1 MTSDIPPE
9 LNRYSRQILFHGIGT
24 EGQQKLRDARILIC
38 GVGALGTVLA
48 ETLVRAGVGYVR
60 LVDRDFVELTNLQ
73 RQVLFDEDDLRSQLP
88 KAVAAA
94 NKLAKI
100 NSSCTLDPRVAD
112 ISSENILSLTDSVH
126 LILDGTDN
134 FETRFLINDVAL
146 ERNLPWVYA
155 GCIGS
160 HGQTMPILPGRSAC
174 LRCLIESPPPPGS
187 TETCDTAGV
196 LGPAIN
202 VISSWQSVAALK
214 ILTGQLA
221 VEDCKLSLIDVWQG
235 SLRHIQTGHLPDQ
248 TNCAACRG
256 GERLYLHAPRQAGS
270 TTLCGRNAV
279 QLTPHAPLALPLP
292 ELAARLEAVGQVT
305 RNPFLIKFQ
314 PTGLPQLLTIFPDGR
329 AIISGT
335 DDPAVARGIYTRFI
349 GS

>member
-1 MTSDIPPE
+1 MTSDIPPD
-9 LNRYSRQILFHGIGT
+9 LARYSRQILFHGLGL
-24 EGQQKLRDARILIC
+24 EGQKKLRNARILIC
-38 GVGALGTVLA
+38 GVGALGTHLA
-48 ETLVRAGVGYVR
+48 ETLVRAGVGFVR
-60 LVDRDFVELTNLQ
+60 LVDRDFVEITNLQ
-73 RQVLFDEDDLRSQLP
+73 RQVLFDEEDLRSQLP

-94 NKLAKI
+94 NKLARI
-100 NSSCTLDPRVAD
+100 NSAVRIEPVVAD
-112 ISSENILSLTDSVH
+112 VSSENILGLAQNVD

-134 FETRFLINDVAL
+134 FETRFLLNDLAL
-146 ERNLPWVYA
+146 ELRLPWVYA

-160 HGQTMPILPGRSAC
+160 HGQTMPILPGQSAC

-202 VISSWQSVAALK
+202 VIASWQSVSAIK
-214 ILTGQLA
+214 ILTGNLTP
-221 VEDCKLSLIDVWQG
+221 EDCRLTLIDVWQG
-235 SLRHIQTGHLPDQ
+235 SLRHIQTAHLPEQ
-248 TNCAACRG
+248 TNCPACRR

-279 QLTPHAPLALPLP
+279 QLVPHAPLSISLT
-292 ELAARLEAVGQVT
+292 ELASRLRPTGHVDQ
-305 RNPFLIKFQ
+305 NPFLIKFQ
-314 PTGLPQLLTIFPDGR
+314 PASFAQVFTIFPDGR

-335 DDPAVARGIYTRFI
+335 DDPTLARTLYNRFI

>member
-1 MTSDIPPE
+1 MTSDSPPN
-9 LNRYSRQILFHGIGT
+9 LDRYSRQVLFHGIGSA
-24 EGQQKLRDARILIC
+24 GQQRLLDSRVLIC

-94 NKLAKI
+94 NKLARI
-100 NSSCTLDPRVAD
+100 NSTCRLEPVVAD
-112 ISSENILSLTDSVH
+112 ISSENILQLSQDVDL
-126 LILDGTDN
+126 LLDGTDN
-134 FETRFLINDVAL
+134 FETRFLINDLAL
-146 ERNLPWVYA
+146 ERNIPWVYA

-160 HGQTMPILPGRSAC
+160 HGQTMPIIPGRSAC

-202 VISSWQSVAALK
+202 VIASWQSISALK
-214 ILTGQLA
+214 ILTGQLTP
-221 VEDCKLSLIDVWQG
+221 EDCKLTLIDVWQG
-235 SLRHIQTGHLPDQ
+235 SLRHIQTAHLPDQ
-248 TNCAACRG
+248 TDCAACKH

-279 QLTPHAPLALPLP
+279 QLVPHSPLAIPLA
-292 ELAARLEAVGQVT
+292 ELADRLRNTGRVDQ
-305 RNPFLIKFQ
+305 NPFLIKFH
-314 PTGLPQLLTIFPDGR
+314 PTAMPQVLTIFPDGR

-335 DDPAVARGIYTRFI
+335 DDPTTARNLYTRFI